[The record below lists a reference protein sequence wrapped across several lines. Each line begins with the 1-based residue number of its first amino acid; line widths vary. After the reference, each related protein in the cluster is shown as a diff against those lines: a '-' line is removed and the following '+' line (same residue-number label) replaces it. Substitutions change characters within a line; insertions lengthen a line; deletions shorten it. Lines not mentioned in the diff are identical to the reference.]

1 MKPAPSDWVEQV
13 GIALLPAPAVWPS
26 IRQVMGTLHGSDVF
40 SVSCPEIATATAI
53 SVAHLA
59 KTG

>member
-1 MKPAPSDWVEQV
+1 VSARC
-13 GIALLPAPAVWPS
+13 
-26 IRQVMGTLHGSDVF
+26 RQVMGTLHGSEIF
-40 SVSCPEIATATAI
+40 SVSCPEIATETAI